1 MDMAKSSSAKVNV
14 RRIGVRSGSEFFRND
29 ADHIWTERVEA
40 LSPMRG
46 GEKAG
51 LDRERLLCGLIKD
64 SRRRSGSCGK
74 AGEGSDQRVQ
84 IWNAD
89 RTHLVITI
97 LTIQLLSSNAIQL
110 PTPNGSVQISTLARP
125 SRSHAVT
132 DFSEFSGLFDRS
144 CNRYCQSA
152 FLLLEQDLGHHSLV
166 LVIQQMTMKY

>member
-40 LSPMRG
+40 LSPNARW
-46 GEKAG
+46 GESWPRSRTVA
-51 LDRERLLCGLIKD
+51 CGLIKD

-89 RTHLVITI
+89 RTHLVTTI